1 MEKSYKKVKID
12 KRDIK
17 FLTRIV
23 SAVSSGNLKKLSVEI
38 KKALKRKVKVR
49 RIEEA
54 ILQCYLFAGF
64 PAVIESL
71 KVLRDIVGQ
80 SNAKA
85 KEYDVEKF
93 YVNGIETCRKVYRE
107 DFEKLIQNM
116 KDLHPDIAQWMII
129 EGYGKVL
136 SRDVLSLRER
146 EILNVA
152 ILTTLGWERQLR
164 SHLKGAINVGVGKS
178 EIFNIFKYVVDI
190 CGRRKIK
197 KAMKIFSTL
206 QKRN

>member
-1 MEKSYKKVKID
+1 MKQ
-12 KRDIK
+12 DIK

-23 SAVSSGNLKKLSVEI
+23 SLVSAGKLKKLSVEI
-38 KKALKRKVKVR
+38 KRASKRKVNVR

-64 PAVIESL
+64 PAVIESF
-71 KVLRDIVGQ
+71 KVLRDVVGQ

-85 KEYDVEKF
+85 REYEVGKF
-93 YVNGIETCRKVYRE
+93 YVNGVETCRKVYKE
-107 DFEKLIQNM
+107 DYEKLIQNM
-116 KDLHPDIAQWMII
+116 KALHPEIAQWMII

-136 SRDVLSLRER
+136 SRDVLSLKER

-152 ILTTLGWERQLR
+152 ILTMLGWERQLR
-164 SHLKGAINVGVGKS
+164 SHLKGALNVGV
-178 EIFNIFKYVVDI
+178 ERRQIFKVFKNIADI

-197 KAMKIFSTL
+197 KAKEIFLTL

>member
-1 MEKSYKKVKID
+1 MKQD
-12 KRDIK
+12 MK

-23 SAVSSGNLKKLSVEI
+23 SLVSSGKLKKLSVEI
-38 KKALKRKVKVR
+38 ERALKRKINVR

-64 PAVIESL
+64 PAVIESF
-71 KVLRDIVGQ
+71 KVLRDVVGQ
-80 SNAKA
+80 KNAKA

-93 YVNGIETCRKVYRE
+93 YVNGVETCRKVYKE
-107 DFEKLIQNM
+107 DYEKLIQNM
-116 KDLHPDIAQWMII
+116 KALHPEIAQWMII

-164 SHLKGAINVGVGKS
+164 SHLKGALNVGVERS
-178 EIFNIFKYVVDI
+178 QIFKVFKNISDI

-197 KAMKIFSTL
+197 KAKEIFLTL
-206 QKRN
+206 QERN